1 MDNFKVDVG
10 PQLRSLNT
18 KWDPTT
24 AEANKFRLT
33 AMTTG
38 GTHIIMMALLVQLC
52 CVSITRLTT
61 AAKWKW
67 KIIY

>member
-1 MDNFKVDVG
+1 MVVEYAAK
-10 PQLRSLNT
+10 S
-18 KWDPTT
+18 DPTT
-24 AEANKFRLT
+24 AEANKFHLT
-33 AMTTG
+33 AMTG

-61 AAKWKW
+61 IAKWKW